1 MVVHIFM
8 LFDQSARAC
17 VVLLRTRLPTTAMED
32 ERQAGDGEENP
43 ESPKPTKWTP
53 NPHHLK
59 VLLGMGINRNA
70 AIKALYYTGNQGPD
84 FAAAWIFE
92 NNDED
97 IDAPLDLDSLD
108 ESDTEDDDAPE
119 TYKMVFAVNT
129 ELEMGTGK
137 IAAQVGH
144 AVLGLYRLLLQDET
158 KYGNML
164 LLWEEYGETKI
175 ALRALS
181 TQHLLSLEK
190 KAQELGL
197 PTYLVQDAGRTQI
210 PEGSMTV
217 LGIMGRMDLVDQVTG
232 GLRLL

>member
-1 MVVHIFM
+1 
-8 LFDQSARAC
+8 
-17 VVLLRTRLPTTAMED
+17 MED

-43 ESPKPTKWTP
+43 MSPKPTKWTP
-53 NPHHLK
+53 NQHHLK
-59 VLLGMGINRNA
+59 ILLGMGINRNA

-84 FAAAWIFE
+84 FAAQWIFE

-97 IDAPLDLDSLD
+97 IDGPLDLEASD
-108 ESDTEDDDAPE
+108 ESDTEDEDAPE

-129 ELEMGTGK
+129 ELEMSTGK

-175 ALRALS
+175 ALRANS
-181 TQHLLSLEK
+181 TQHLLDLDK
-190 KAQELGL
+190 KATELGL

-210 PEGSMTV
+210 PAGSTTV
-217 LGIMGRMDLVDQVTG
+217 VGIMGRNDLVDQVTG

>member
-1 MVVHIFM
+1 
-8 LFDQSARAC
+8 
-17 VVLLRTRLPTTAMED
+17 MED

-43 ESPKPTKWTP
+43 TSPKALSVKWTP
-53 NPHHLK
+53 NQHHLK
-59 VLLGMGINRNA
+59 VLMGMGISRNA

-97 IDAPLDLDSLD
+97 IDAPLDLEPLE

-129 ELEMGTGK
+129 ELDMGTGK
-137 IAAQVGH
+137 IAAQVAH
-144 AVLGLYRLLLQDET
+144 AAIGLYRVLLQDEA
-158 KYGNML
+158 KHGNML
-164 LLWEEYGETKI
+164 LFWEEYGETKI
-175 ALRALS
+175 ALRANS
-181 TQHLLSLEK
+181 TQHLCDLEK
-190 KAQELGL
+190 KALELGL
-197 PTYLVQDAGRTQI
+197 GTYLVQDAGRTQV
-210 PEGSMTV
+210 PAGSMTV